1 MDILNGTTLVRLG
14 KDGTPS
20 MMKAQEALVIYIFFF
35 EEYSSILLFFDLG
48 SYCGRVRFN
57 FTVG

>member
-20 MMKAQEALVIYIFFF
+20 MMKAQEALVIVFKK
-35 EEYSSILLFFDLG
+35 EYSLIYF
-48 SYCGRVRFN
+48 
-57 FTVG
+57 

>member
-20 MMKAQEALVIYIFFF
+20 KMEAQEALVRSYFF
-35 EEYSSILLFFDLG
+35 
-48 SYCGRVRFN
+48 
-57 FTVG
+57 